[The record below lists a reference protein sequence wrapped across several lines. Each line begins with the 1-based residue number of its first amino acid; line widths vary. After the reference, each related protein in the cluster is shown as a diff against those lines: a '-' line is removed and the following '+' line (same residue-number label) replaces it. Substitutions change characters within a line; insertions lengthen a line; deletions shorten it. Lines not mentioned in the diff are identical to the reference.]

1 MKQDKKETQSLG
13 MPWEKDYGYAQAL
26 KYGNK
31 VWLAGQVGHDEK
43 GKLAD
48 GMQAQMKQAY
58 ANIKKLLKGFDMT
71 MNNVM
76 EEVVYVTDLDAA
88 FQARK
93 IIGKDCYEDPMLVPS
108 TLVEVKKLA
117 LPGQLIEIKIIAHN

>member
-48 GMQAQMKQAY
+48 GMKAQMKQAY

-88 FQARK
+88 FEARK
-93 IIGKDCYEDPMLVPS
+93 SIGKECYEDPMLVPS
-108 TLVEVKKLA
+108 TLIEVKKLS
-117 LPGQLIEIKIIAHN
+117 LPAQLIEIKIIAHN

>member
-26 KYGNK
+26 KYGNR

-43 GKLAD
+43 GKLTD
-48 GMQAQMKQAY
+48 GMKAQMKQAY

-76 EEVVYVTDLDAA
+76 EEVVYVTDLAAA
-88 FQARK
+88 FEA
-93 IIGKDCYEDPMLVPS
+93 E
-108 TLVEVKKLA
+108 KLLA
-117 LPGQLIEIKIIAHN
+117 KNVTKTRCLCPVHWLR